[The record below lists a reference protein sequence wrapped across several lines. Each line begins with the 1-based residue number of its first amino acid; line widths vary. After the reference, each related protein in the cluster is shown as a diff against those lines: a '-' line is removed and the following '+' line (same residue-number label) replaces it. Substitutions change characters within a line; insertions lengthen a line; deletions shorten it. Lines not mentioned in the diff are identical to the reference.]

1 MFGKNNEILGTQLF
15 GGTGADAH
23 AIQIKN
29 LVKEDFKYRNQI
41 QNYSHYRKFP
51 LHDECEIILFEVG
64 LS

>member
-1 MFGKNNEILGTQLF
+1 MFGNNNEILGTQLF
-15 GGTGADAH
+15 GGKGADAH
-23 AIQIKN
+23 AIQIEN
-29 LVKEDFKYRNQI
+29 LVRDFKYPDQI